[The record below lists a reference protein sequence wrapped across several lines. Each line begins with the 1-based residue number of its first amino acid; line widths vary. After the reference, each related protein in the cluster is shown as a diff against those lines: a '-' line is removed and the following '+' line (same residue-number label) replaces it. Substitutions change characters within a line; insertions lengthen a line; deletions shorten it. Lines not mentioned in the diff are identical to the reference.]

1 MPIASYTGWNLIR
14 NATSSAGNL
23 ASLRG
28 SYIPFARNRVERMTA
43 GDPRPAVQERYQS
56 VEDYLGQ
63 MKKYCDKMVQ
73 EGYLLPGDVSRVLE
87 IQGQRVTPLF
97 ENTPA
102 PE

>member
-1 MPIASYTGWNLIR
+1 
-14 NATSSAGNL
+14 
-23 ASLRG
+23 
-28 SYIPFARNRVERMTA
+28 RMAA

-73 EGYLLPGDVSRVLE
+73 EGYLLPGDVSRILE
-87 IQGQRVTPLF
+87 IQGPRVAPLF
-97 ENTPA
+97 EKTSA